1 MWVDAGHAGCLRSR
15 KGTTGTIWLLGK
27 CTIRNTCKSQAVV
40 ALSSGEAE
48 YYVLVPGTCQAPGE
62 QSLLADWNTHVSI
75 TCYMDATTGLAIGS
89 QHGLGKVK
97 HVDTVFLWTQQ
108 QVLSGKFKLAKRS
121 TLDML

>member
-62 QSLLADWNTHVSI
+62 QSLLADWNMLVSHAI
-75 TCYMDATTGLAIGS
+75 WTQQQVLAIGS
-89 QHGLGKVK
+89 RHGLGKVK